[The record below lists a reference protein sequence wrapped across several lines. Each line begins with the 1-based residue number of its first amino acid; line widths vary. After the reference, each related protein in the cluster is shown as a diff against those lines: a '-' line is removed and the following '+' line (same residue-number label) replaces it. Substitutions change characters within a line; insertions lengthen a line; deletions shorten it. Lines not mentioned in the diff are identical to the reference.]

1 LSNDKSNKMEFLKW
15 KNRRNNLIKELSNFT
30 SVTYE
35 SLMEADV
42 NELFSKKF
50 FDMLSTL
57 TNKVSIKE
65 ENYMGNIKT
74 SKDKITDFEDE

>member
-1 LSNDKSNKMEFLKW
+1 
-15 KNRRNNLIKELSNFT
+15 
-30 SVTYE
+30 
-35 SLMEADV
+35 MEADV